1 MTETPSSG
9 LGANESVVQL
19 RNNLLH
25 VLAVGNVCIH
35 HELVAG
41 SIDLDADVVG
51 KAGREN
57 GLNGIDFDI
66 FQTENLGHIRAEVL
80 PHHHVVVG
88 GQHGLLTQFGNVIK
102 IADENDILAFNGAN
116 VIQNQCTEDQI
127 QRLAAWH
134 GSMGDN
140 REFFG
145 SDVAHGE
152 NGLPGEF
159 ANSVENVFDRL
170 IDNLHRRDFIV
181 RQFHP
186 AGRGDQHGRR
196 GFTGDFRLG
205 LLGVSGSG
213 ARQGGQRGG
222 ESEGWQSEVDIHGWC

>member
-1 MTETPSSG
+1 MP
-9 LGANESVVQL
+9 Q
-19 RNNLLH
+19 
-25 VLAVGNVCIH
+25 
-35 HELVAG
+35 
-41 SIDLDADVVG
+41 
-51 KAGREN
+51 
-57 GLNGIDFDI
+57 
-66 FQTENLGHIRAEVL
+66 
-80 PHHHVVVG
+80 HHVVVG

-140 REFFG
+140 RELFG

-152 NGLPGEF
+152 NGLPGKF
-159 ANSVENVFDRL
+159 ANSVENIFDRL

-181 RQFHP
+181 RQFNP

-196 GFTGDFRLG
+196 GFTGSVRFFDHLG
-205 LLGVSGSG
+205 LKRSG
-213 ARQGGQRGG
+213 ARQSGQRGS
-222 ESEGWQSEVDIHGWC
+222 ESESWQSEVDIHGWC